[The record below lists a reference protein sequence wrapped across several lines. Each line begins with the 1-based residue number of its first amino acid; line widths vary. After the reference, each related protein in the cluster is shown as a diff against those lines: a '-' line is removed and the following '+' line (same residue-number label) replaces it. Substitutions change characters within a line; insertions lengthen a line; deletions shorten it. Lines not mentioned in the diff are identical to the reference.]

1 MGTVVVL
8 SADAV
13 MALINNGL
21 VSGTIN
27 GSGELVLTKQGGSSL
42 NLGNIKDHGGLTGLA
57 DDDHT
62 QYALADGSRGD
73 FATVAQGTKAD
84 DARPHTQAEVEF
96 NGDGATS
103 FVEELTVN
111 DDSTSTSGWVNRL
124 RTYFRPVGAADNMRR
139 LVFYLNEYFELRLI
153 PAKHNTVPFRMFV
166 RDTSTVQ
173 STARDNDVPM
183 VQIMDDRTN
192 RTPIFGI
199 YPQGD
204 VRVAAGEILTS
215 HVIVL
220 GPVESVP
227 SGTPANT
234 VIVRTS

>member
-1 MGTVVVL
+1 
-8 SADAV
+8 

-42 NLGNIKDHGGLTGLA
+42 NLGNIKDHGGLTGLG

-73 FATVAQGTKAD
+73 FATTAQGTKAD

-96 NGDGATS
+96 DGDGATS
-103 FVEELTVN
+103 FVEEFTVN

-124 RTYFRPVGAADNMRR
+124 RAYFRPPGASDSLRR
-139 LVFYLNEYFELRLI
+139 LVFFLNEYFELRLI
-153 PAKHNTVPFRMFV
+153 PAKYNTVPLRLFV
-166 RDTSTVQ
+166 RDNSTVQ

-192 RTPIFGI
+192 RNPIFGI

-204 VRVAAGEILTS
+204 IRVGDTEILMS
-215 HVIVL
+215 HVLVL
-220 GPVESVP
+220 GPVEAVP

-234 VIVRTS
+234 VIVRTT